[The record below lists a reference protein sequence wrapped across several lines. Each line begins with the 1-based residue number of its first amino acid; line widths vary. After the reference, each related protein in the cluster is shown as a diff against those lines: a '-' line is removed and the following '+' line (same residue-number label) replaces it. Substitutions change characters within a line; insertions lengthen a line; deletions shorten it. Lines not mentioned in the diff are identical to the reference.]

1 MLLKKTKIWLITLI
15 FLLSQIGSPFL
26 FASSSQT
33 RNSQAPKCWPNAPIC
48 LQTPNSLNLYLEFQQ
63 KAIALLA
70 SDPFKTTTEQ
80 IQTWEWGI
88 FTNKVLKLSS
98 PDANT
103 NIPILTDLLKE
114 LETAV
119 TNMIIGTATTS
130 ALFLLSALNTES
142 DGLMSFLIL
151 FQERPLVRDRSK
163 LQDIDRSI
171 SETIYTLGQ
180 KWKIWKTIENTSQ
193 LQAII
198 TQYQNQG
205 LLSKAENIPSQFSYL
220 ELLLELQ
227 SLNVEIKS
235 FLSSSSTYQL
245 TDNENILKFD
255 TKRVQNLK
263 SDYHCARFNAI
274 NLAAPKC
281 WGSAN
286 ALLANLK
293 TLTSNTK
300 KTGASSLHTI
310 TSALERL
317 NESLKGFKHF
327 RSKKNKSLTND
338 ELELLR
344 SVYGLDTTKLTD
356 EQLSSFSPF
365 SISQKSKN
373 QRQEAKKQIPKEIKN
388 IWSFISETIKQF
400 KESFQQAKKEQ
411 QEKEWWQSGE
421 SLSTGLRQRRQEEKK
436 IRDSIFADLPELND
450 KDPETFEKWLRKL
463 KELHTQETDWIKK
476 IVIRELISKM
486 ENELQKKQESKA
498 FNWLLNESIA
508 FQIKNEHHISLH
520 EHLYKDFKILV
531 DAENKVKTETE
542 LTNSTLNTY
551 QFAHLSYQIQK
562 IADLI
567 WNNNTWIR
575 KSIKNICSYQCSN
588 KPSSTCYI
596 P

>member
-1 MLLKKTKIWLITLI
+1 MLLKKTKIWLTTLI

-33 RNSQAPKCWPNAPIC
+33 HNSQAPKCWPNAPIC
-48 LQTPNSLNLYLEFQQ
+48 LQSPNSLNLYLEFQQ

-180 KWKIWKTIENTSQ
+180 KWKIWKTIKNTSQ

-365 SISQKSKN
+365 SISQRSKN
-373 QRQEAKKQIPKEIKN
+373 Q
-388 IWSFISETIKQF
+388 WD
-400 KESFQQAKKEQ
+400 QAKKDAQTEL
-411 QEKEWWQSGE
+411 KKIWQFRSD
-421 SLSTGLRQRRQEEKK
+421 SIKSYKDSIKKAKEEKK
-436 IRDSIFADLPELND
+436 A
-450 KDPETFEKWLRKL
+450 
-463 KELHTQETDWIKK
+463 KEAEHTRQQEAIKK
-476 IVIRELISKM
+476 RNEKIQEEEKADNKALSEL
-486 ENELQKKQESKA
+486 KKQALE
-498 FNWLLNESIA
+498 L
-508 FQIKNEHHISLH
+508 QIKNEHHISLH

>member
-33 RNSQAPKCWPNAPIC
+33 HNSQAPKCWPNAPVC

-327 RSKKNKSLTND
+327 RSKKNKSLTTE

-373 QRQEAKKQIPKEIKN
+373 QWN
-388 IWSFISETIKQF
+388 
-400 KESFQQAKKEQ
+400 QAKKDTKTEL
-411 QEKEWWQSGE
+411 KKIWQFRSD
-421 SLSTGLRQRRQEEKK
+421 SIKSYKDSIKKAKEEKK
-436 IRDSIFADLPELND
+436 A
-450 KDPETFEKWLRKL
+450 
-463 KELHTQETDWIKK
+463 KEAEHTRQQEAIKK
-476 IVIRELISKM
+476 RNEKIQEEEKADNKALSEL
-486 ENELQKKQESKA
+486 KKQALE
-498 FNWLLNESIA
+498 L
-508 FQIKNEHHISLH
+508 QIKNEHHISLH

>member
-33 RNSQAPKCWPNAPIC
+33 HNSQAPKCWPNAPVC

-193 LQAII
+193 FQTII

-245 TDNENILKFD
+245 TDNENILKFNV
-255 TKRVQNLK
+255 KRVQNLK

-293 TLTSNTK
+293 ALTSNTK

-373 QRQEAKKQIPKEIKN
+373 QWN
-388 IWSFISETIKQF
+388 
-400 KESFQQAKKEQ
+400 QAKKDAKTELKKIWQ
-411 QEKEWWQSGE
+411 FRSDSIKSYKDSIKKAKEEK
-421 SLSTGLRQRRQEEKK
+421 RAQEEEIQTDNKAL
-436 IRDSIFADLPELND
+436 SEL
-450 KDPETFEKWLRKL
+450 
-463 KELHTQETDWIKK
+463 
-476 IVIRELISKM
+476 
-486 ENELQKKQESKA
+486 KKQALE
-498 FNWLLNESIA
+498 L
-508 FQIKNEHHISLH
+508 QIKNEYHISLH

-542 LTNSTLNTY
+542 LTNPTLSTY

-567 WNNNTWIR
+567 WNNNAWIR

-588 KPSSTCYI
+588 KSSSTCYI

>member
-33 RNSQAPKCWPNAPIC
+33 HNSQAPKCWPNAPVC

-171 SETIYTLGQ
+171 SETIYTLGK

-373 QRQEAKKQIPKEIKN
+373 QWN
-388 IWSFISETIKQF
+388 
-400 KESFQQAKKEQ
+400 QAKKDAKTELKKIWQ
-411 QEKEWWQSGE
+411 FRSDSIKSYKDSIKKAKEEK
-421 SLSTGLRQRRQEEKK
+421 RAQEEEIQTDNKAL
-436 IRDSIFADLPELND
+436 SEL
-450 KDPETFEKWLRKL
+450 
-463 KELHTQETDWIKK
+463 
-476 IVIRELISKM
+476 
-486 ENELQKKQESKA
+486 KKQALE
-498 FNWLLNESIA
+498 L
-508 FQIKNEHHISLH
+508 QIKNEYHISLH

-567 WNNNTWIR
+567 WNNNAWIR

>member
-33 RNSQAPKCWPNAPIC
+33 HNSQAPKCWPNAPVC

-80 IQTWEWGI
+80 IQSWEWGI

-130 ALFLLSALNTES
+130 ALFLLSALNTEN

-180 KWKIWKTIENTSQ
+180 KWKIWKIIKNTSQ

-255 TKRVQNLK
+255 MKRVQNLK

-300 KTGASSLHTI
+300 KTGAASLYTI

-373 QRQEAKKQIPKEIKN
+373 QWN
-388 IWSFISETIKQF
+388 
-400 KESFQQAKKEQ
+400 QAKKDVKTELKKIWQ
-411 QEKEWWQSGE
+411 FRSDSIKVFKDSIKKAKEEK
-421 SLSTGLRQRRQEEKK
+421 RAQEEK
-436 IRDSIFADLPELND
+436 IQADNKALSEL
-450 KDPETFEKWLRKL
+450 KQQAL
-463 KELHTQETDWIKK
+463 EL
-476 IVIRELISKM
+476 
-486 ENELQKKQESKA
+486 
-498 FNWLLNESIA
+498 
-508 FQIKNEHHISLH
+508 QIKNEHHISLH

-562 IADLI
+562 IAELI
-567 WNNNTWIR
+567 WNNNAWTR
-575 KSIKNICSYQCSN
+575 KTLKNICSYQCSN

>member
-1 MLLKKTKIWLITLI
+1 MLLKKTKIWLTTLI

-33 RNSQAPKCWPNAPIC
+33 HNSQAPKCWPNAPIC
-48 LQTPNSLNLYLEFQQ
+48 LQSPNSLNLYLEFQQ

-180 KWKIWKTIENTSQ
+180 KWKIWKTIKNTSQ

-365 SISQKSKN
+365 SISQRSKN
-373 QRQEAKKQIPKEIKN
+373 Q
-388 IWSFISETIKQF
+388 WD
-400 KESFQQAKKEQ
+400 QAKKDAQTEL
-411 QEKEWWQSGE
+411 KKIWQFRSD
-421 SLSTGLRQRRQEEKK
+421 SIKSYKDSIKKAKEEKK
-436 IRDSIFADLPELND
+436 A
-450 KDPETFEKWLRKL
+450 
-463 KELHTQETDWIKK
+463 KEAEHTRQQEAIKK
-476 IVIRELISKM
+476 RNEKIQEEEKADNKTLSEL
-486 ENELQKKQESKA
+486 KKQALE
-498 FNWLLNESIA
+498 L
-508 FQIKNEHHISLH
+508 QIKNEHHISLH

>member
-1 MLLKKTKIWLITLI
+1 MLLKKTKIWLTTLI

-33 RNSQAPKCWPNAPIC
+33 HNSQAPKCWPNAPIC

-180 KWKIWKTIENTSQ
+180 KWKIWKTIKNTSQ

-365 SISQKSKN
+365 SISQRSKN
-373 QRQEAKKQIPKEIKN
+373 Q
-388 IWSFISETIKQF
+388 WD
-400 KESFQQAKKEQ
+400 QAKKDAQTEL
-411 QEKEWWQSGE
+411 KKIWQFRSD
-421 SLSTGLRQRRQEEKK
+421 SIKSYKDSIKKAKEEKK
-436 IRDSIFADLPELND
+436 A
-450 KDPETFEKWLRKL
+450 
-463 KELHTQETDWIKK
+463 KEAEHTRQQEAIKK
-476 IVIRELISKM
+476 RNEKIQEEEKADNKALSEL
-486 ENELQKKQESKA
+486 KKQALE
-498 FNWLLNESIA
+498 L
-508 FQIKNEHHISLH
+508 QIKNEHHISLH

>member
-26 FASSSQT
+26 FASSSQIH
-33 RNSQAPKCWPNAPIC
+33 NSQAPKCWPNAPVC

-171 SETIYTLGQ
+171 SETIYTLGK

-263 SDYHCARFNAI
+263 SDYHCARFNAV

-365 SISQKSKN
+365 SISQRSKN
-373 QRQEAKKQIPKEIKN
+373 Q
-388 IWSFISETIKQF
+388 WD
-400 KESFQQAKKEQ
+400 QAKKDAQTEL
-411 QEKEWWQSGE
+411 KKIWQFRSD
-421 SLSTGLRQRRQEEKK
+421 SIKSYKDSIKKAKEEKK
-436 IRDSIFADLPELND
+436 A
-450 KDPETFEKWLRKL
+450 
-463 KELHTQETDWIKK
+463 KEAEHTRQQEAIKK
-476 IVIRELISKM
+476 RNEKIQEEEKADNKALSEL
-486 ENELQKKQESKA
+486 KKQALE
-498 FNWLLNESIA
+498 L
-508 FQIKNEHHISLH
+508 QIKNEHHISLH

>member
-1 MLLKKTKIWLITLI
+1 MLLKKTKIWLTTLI

-33 RNSQAPKCWPNAPIC
+33 HNSQAPKCWPNAPIC
-48 LQTPNSLNLYLEFQQ
+48 LQSPNSLNLYLEFQQ

-180 KWKIWKTIENTSQ
+180 KWKIWKTIKNSSQ

-365 SISQKSKN
+365 SISQRSKN
-373 QRQEAKKQIPKEIKN
+373 Q
-388 IWSFISETIKQF
+388 WD
-400 KESFQQAKKEQ
+400 QAKKDAQTEL
-411 QEKEWWQSGE
+411 KKIWQFRSD
-421 SLSTGLRQRRQEEKK
+421 SIKSYKDSIKKAKEEKK
-436 IRDSIFADLPELND
+436 A
-450 KDPETFEKWLRKL
+450 
-463 KELHTQETDWIKK
+463 KEAEHTRQQEAIKK
-476 IVIRELISKM
+476 RNEKIQEEEKADNKALSEL
-486 ENELQKKQESKA
+486 KKQALE
-498 FNWLLNESIA
+498 L
-508 FQIKNEHHISLH
+508 QIKNEHHISLH

>member
-26 FASSSQT
+26 FASSSQIH
-33 RNSQAPKCWPNAPIC
+33 NSQAPKCWPNAPVC

-171 SETIYTLGQ
+171 SETIYTLGK

-263 SDYHCARFNAI
+263 SDYHCARFNAV

-281 WGSAN
+281 WGSTN

-365 SISQKSKN
+365 SISQRSKN
-373 QRQEAKKQIPKEIKN
+373 QWN
-388 IWSFISETIKQF
+388 
-400 KESFQQAKKEQ
+400 QAKKDAQTEL
-411 QEKEWWQSGE
+411 KKIWQFRSD
-421 SLSTGLRQRRQEEKK
+421 SIKSYKDSIKKAKEEKK
-436 IRDSIFADLPELND
+436 A
-450 KDPETFEKWLRKL
+450 
-463 KELHTQETDWIKK
+463 KEAEHARQQEAIKK
-476 IVIRELISKM
+476 RNEKIQEEEKADNKALSEL
-486 ENELQKKQESKA
+486 KKQALE
-498 FNWLLNESIA
+498 L
-508 FQIKNEHHISLH
+508 QIKNEYHISLH

-567 WNNNTWIR
+567 WNNNAWIR

>member
-80 IQTWEWGI
+80 IQSWEWGI

-255 TKRVQNLK
+255 MKRVQNLK

-373 QRQEAKKQIPKEIKN
+373 Q
-388 IWSFISETIKQF
+388 WD
-400 KESFQQAKKEQ
+400 QAKKDAQTEL
-411 QEKEWWQSGE
+411 KKIWQFRSN
-421 SLSTGLRQRRQEEKK
+421 SIKSYKDSIKKAKEEKK
-436 IRDSIFADLPELND
+436 A
-450 KDPETFEKWLRKL
+450 
-463 KELHTQETDWIKK
+463 KEAEHARQQEAIKK
-476 IVIRELISKM
+476 RNEKIQEEEKADNKALSELKQQAL
-486 ENELQKKQESKA
+486 EL
-498 FNWLLNESIA
+498 
-508 FQIKNEHHISLH
+508 QIKNEYHISLH

-542 LTNSTLNTY
+542 LTNPTLNTY

-567 WNNNTWIR
+567 WNNNAWIR
-575 KSIKNICSYQCSN
+575 KSLKNVCSYQCSN

>member
-1 MLLKKTKIWLITLI
+1 MLLKKTKIWLTTLI

-33 RNSQAPKCWPNAPIC
+33 HNSQAPKCWPNAPIC
-48 LQTPNSLNLYLEFQQ
+48 LQSPNSLNLYLEFQQ

-180 KWKIWKTIENTSQ
+180 KWKIWKTIKNTSQ

-365 SISQKSKN
+365 SISQRSKN
-373 QRQEAKKQIPKEIKN
+373 Q
-388 IWSFISETIKQF
+388 WD
-400 KESFQQAKKEQ
+400 QAKKDAQTEL
-411 QEKEWWQSGE
+411 KKIWQFRSD
-421 SLSTGLRQRRQEEKK
+421 SIKSYKDSIKKAKEEKK
-436 IRDSIFADLPELND
+436 A
-450 KDPETFEKWLRKL
+450 
-463 KELHTQETDWIKK
+463 KEAEHTRQQEAIKK
-476 IVIRELISKM
+476 RNEKIQEEEKADNKALSEL
-486 ENELQKKQESKA
+486 KKQALE
-498 FNWLLNESIA
+498 L
-508 FQIKNEHHISLH
+508 QIKNEHHISLH

-562 IADLI
+562 IAELI
-567 WNNNTWIR
+567 WNNNAWTR
-575 KSIKNICSYQCSN
+575 KTLKNICSYQCSN

>member
-1 MLLKKTKIWLITLI
+1 MLLKKTKIWLTTLI

-33 RNSQAPKCWPNAPIC
+33 HNSQAPKCWPNAPIC
-48 LQTPNSLNLYLEFQQ
+48 LQSPNSLNLYLEFQQ

-293 TLTSNTK
+293 ALTSNTK
-300 KTGASSLHTI
+300 KTGTSSLHTI

-365 SISQKSKN
+365 SISQRSKN
-373 QRQEAKKQIPKEIKN
+373 Q
-388 IWSFISETIKQF
+388 WD
-400 KESFQQAKKEQ
+400 QAKKDAQTEL
-411 QEKEWWQSGE
+411 KKIWQFRSD
-421 SLSTGLRQRRQEEKK
+421 SIKSYKDSIKKAKEEKK
-436 IRDSIFADLPELND
+436 A
-450 KDPETFEKWLRKL
+450 
-463 KELHTQETDWIKK
+463 KEAEHTRQQEAIKK
-476 IVIRELISKM
+476 RNEKIQEEEKADNKALSEL
-486 ENELQKKQESKA
+486 KKQALE
-498 FNWLLNESIA
+498 L
-508 FQIKNEHHISLH
+508 QIKNEHHISLH

>member
-80 IQTWEWGI
+80 IQSWEWGI

-365 SISQKSKN
+365 SISQRSKN
-373 QRQEAKKQIPKEIKN
+373 QWN
-388 IWSFISETIKQF
+388 
-400 KESFQQAKKEQ
+400 QAKKDAQTEL
-411 QEKEWWQSGE
+411 KKIWQFRSD
-421 SLSTGLRQRRQEEKK
+421 SIKSYKDSIKKAKEEKK
-436 IRDSIFADLPELND
+436 A
-450 KDPETFEKWLRKL
+450 
-463 KELHTQETDWIKK
+463 KEAEHARQQEAIKK
-476 IVIRELISKM
+476 RNEKIQEEEKADNKALSEL
-486 ENELQKKQESKA
+486 KKQALE
-498 FNWLLNESIA
+498 L
-508 FQIKNEHHISLH
+508 QIKNEYHISLH

-567 WNNNTWIR
+567 WNNNAWIR

>member
-1 MLLKKTKIWLITLI
+1 MLLKKTKIWLISLI

-33 RNSQAPKCWPNAPIC
+33 HNSQAPKCWPNTPVC

-193 LQAII
+193 LQTII

-205 LLSKAENIPSQFSYL
+205 LLSKVENIPSQFSYL

-327 RSKKNKSLTND
+327 RSKKNKSLTNN

-365 SISQKSKN
+365 SISQRSKN
-373 QRQEAKKQIPKEIKN
+373 Q
-388 IWSFISETIKQF
+388 WD
-400 KESFQQAKKEQ
+400 QAKKDAQTEL
-411 QEKEWWQSGE
+411 KKIWQFRSD
-421 SLSTGLRQRRQEEKK
+421 SIKSYKDSIKKAKEEKK
-436 IRDSIFADLPELND
+436 A
-450 KDPETFEKWLRKL
+450 
-463 KELHTQETDWIKK
+463 KEAEHARQQEAIKK
-476 IVIRELISKM
+476 RNEKIQEEEKADNKALSELKQQAL
-486 ENELQKKQESKA
+486 EL
-498 FNWLLNESIA
+498 
-508 FQIKNEHHISLH
+508 QIKNEYHISLH

-542 LTNSTLNTY
+542 LTNPTLNTY

-562 IADLI
+562 IAELI
-567 WNNNTWIR
+567 WNNNAWTR
-575 KSIKNICSYQCSN
+575 KLLKNICSYQCSN

>member
-1 MLLKKTKIWLITLI
+1 MLLKKTKIWLTTLI

-33 RNSQAPKCWPNAPIC
+33 HNSQAPKCWPNAPIC
-48 LQTPNSLNLYLEFQQ
+48 LQSPNSLNLYLEFQQ

-88 FTNKVLKLSS
+88 FTNKVLKFSS

-180 KWKIWKTIENTSQ
+180 KWKIWKTIKNTSQ

-365 SISQKSKN
+365 SISQRSKN
-373 QRQEAKKQIPKEIKN
+373 Q
-388 IWSFISETIKQF
+388 WD
-400 KESFQQAKKEQ
+400 QAKKDAQTEL
-411 QEKEWWQSGE
+411 KKIWQFRSD
-421 SLSTGLRQRRQEEKK
+421 SIKSYKDSIKKAKEEKK
-436 IRDSIFADLPELND
+436 A
-450 KDPETFEKWLRKL
+450 
-463 KELHTQETDWIKK
+463 KEAEHTRQQEAIKK
-476 IVIRELISKM
+476 RNEKIQEEEKADNKALSEL
-486 ENELQKKQESKA
+486 KKQALE
-498 FNWLLNESIA
+498 L
-508 FQIKNEHHISLH
+508 QIKNEHHISLH

>member
-33 RNSQAPKCWPNAPIC
+33 HNSQAPKCWPNSPVC

-88 FTNKVLKLSS
+88 FTNKILKLSS

-373 QRQEAKKQIPKEIKN
+373 QWN
-388 IWSFISETIKQF
+388 
-400 KESFQQAKKEQ
+400 QAKKDTQTELKKIWQ
-411 QEKEWWQSGE
+411 FRSDSIKSYKDSIKKAKEEK
-421 SLSTGLRQRRQEEKK
+421 RAQEEEIQTDNKAL
-436 IRDSIFADLPELND
+436 SEL
-450 KDPETFEKWLRKL
+450 
-463 KELHTQETDWIKK
+463 
-476 IVIRELISKM
+476 
-486 ENELQKKQESKA
+486 KKQALE
-498 FNWLLNESIA
+498 L
-508 FQIKNEHHISLH
+508 QIKNEHHISLH
-520 EHLYKDFKILV
+520 EYLYKDFKILV
-531 DAENKVKTETE
+531 NAENKVKSETE

-567 WNNNTWIR
+567 WNNNAWIR

>member
-15 FLLSQIGSPFL
+15 FLLSQIGSSFL

-33 RNSQAPKCWPNAPIC
+33 HNSQAQKCWPNAPVC

-193 LQAII
+193 LQTII

-373 QRQEAKKQIPKEIKN
+373 QWN
-388 IWSFISETIKQF
+388 
-400 KESFQQAKKEQ
+400 QAKKDTQTELKKIWQFRSDSIKSYKDSIKKAKEAEHARQ
-411 QEKEWWQSGE
+411 QEAIKKRNEKI
-421 SLSTGLRQRRQEEKK
+421 QEEEK
-436 IRDSIFADLPELND
+436 ADNKALSEL
-450 KDPETFEKWLRKL
+450 
-463 KELHTQETDWIKK
+463 
-476 IVIRELISKM
+476 
-486 ENELQKKQESKA
+486 KKQALE
-498 FNWLLNESIA
+498 L
-508 FQIKNEHHISLH
+508 QIKNEYHISLH

-567 WNNNTWIR
+567 WNNNAWIR

>member
-1 MLLKKTKIWLITLI
+1 M
-15 FLLSQIGSPFL
+15 
-26 FASSSQT
+26 
-33 RNSQAPKCWPNAPIC
+33 
-48 LQTPNSLNLYLEFQQ
+48 
-63 KAIALLA
+63 
-70 SDPFKTTTEQ
+70 
-80 IQTWEWGI
+80 
-88 FTNKVLKLSS
+88 
-98 PDANT
+98 
-103 NIPILTDLLKE
+103 
-114 LETAV
+114 
-119 TNMIIGTATTS
+119 
-130 ALFLLSALNTES
+130 
-142 DGLMSFLIL
+142 
-151 FQERPLVRDRSK
+151 
-163 LQDIDRSI
+163 
-171 SETIYTLGQ
+171 GQ
-180 KWKIWKTIENTSQ
+180 KWKIWKKIKNTSQ

-365 SISQKSKN
+365 SISQRSKN
-373 QRQEAKKQIPKEIKN
+373 QWN
-388 IWSFISETIKQF
+388 
-400 KESFQQAKKEQ
+400 QAKKDAQTELKKIWQFRSDSIQSYKDSIKKAKEAEHARQ
-411 QEKEWWQSGE
+411 QEAIKKRNEKI
-421 SLSTGLRQRRQEEKK
+421 QEEEK
-436 IRDSIFADLPELND
+436 ADNKALSEL
-450 KDPETFEKWLRKL
+450 
-463 KELHTQETDWIKK
+463 
-476 IVIRELISKM
+476 
-486 ENELQKKQESKA
+486 KKQALE
-498 FNWLLNESIA
+498 L
-508 FQIKNEHHISLH
+508 QIKNEHHISLH

>member
-1 MLLKKTKIWLITLI
+1 MLLKKTKIWLTTLI

-33 RNSQAPKCWPNAPIC
+33 HNSQAPKCWPNAPIC
-48 LQTPNSLNLYLEFQQ
+48 LQSPNSLNLYLEFQQ

-180 KWKIWKTIENTSQ
+180 KWKIWKTIKNTSQ

-365 SISQKSKN
+365 SISQRSKN
-373 QRQEAKKQIPKEIKN
+373 Q
-388 IWSFISETIKQF
+388 WD
-400 KESFQQAKKEQ
+400 QAKKDAQTEL
-411 QEKEWWQSGE
+411 KKIWQFRSD
-421 SLSTGLRQRRQEEKK
+421 SIKSYKDSIKKAKEEKK
-436 IRDSIFADLPELND
+436 A
-450 KDPETFEKWLRKL
+450 
-463 KELHTQETDWIKK
+463 KEAEHTRQQEAIKK
-476 IVIRELISKM
+476 RNEKIQEEEKADNKALSEL
-486 ENELQKKQESKA
+486 KKQALE
-498 FNWLLNESIA
+498 L
-508 FQIKNEHHISLH
+508 QIKNEHHISLH

-567 WNNNTWIR
+567 WNNKTWIR

>member
-1 MLLKKTKIWLITLI
+1 MLLKKTKIWLISLI

-33 RNSQAPKCWPNAPIC
+33 HNSQAPKCWPNTPVC

-80 IQTWEWGI
+80 IQSWEWGI

-220 ELLLELQ
+220 ELLLELR

-255 TKRVQNLK
+255 MKRVQNLK

-300 KTGASSLHTI
+300 KTGASSLYTI

-327 RSKKNKSLTND
+327 RSKKNKSLTTE

-373 QRQEAKKQIPKEIKN
+373 Q
-388 IWSFISETIKQF
+388 WD
-400 KESFQQAKKEQ
+400 QAKKDAQTEL
-411 QEKEWWQSGE
+411 KKIWQFRSN
-421 SLSTGLRQRRQEEKK
+421 SIKSYKDSIKKAKEEKK
-436 IRDSIFADLPELND
+436 A
-450 KDPETFEKWLRKL
+450 
-463 KELHTQETDWIKK
+463 KEAEHARQQEAIKK
-476 IVIRELISKM
+476 RNEKIQEEEKADNKALSELKQQAL
-486 ENELQKKQESKA
+486 EL
-498 FNWLLNESIA
+498 
-508 FQIKNEHHISLH
+508 QIKNEYHISLH

-542 LTNSTLNTY
+542 LTNPTLNTY

-567 WNNNTWIR
+567 WNNNAWIR
-575 KSIKNICSYQCSN
+575 KSLKNVCSYQCSN

>member
-1 MLLKKTKIWLITLI
+1 MLLKKTKIWLISFI

-33 RNSQAPKCWPNAPIC
+33 HNSQSPKCWPNAPVC

-263 SDYHCARFNAI
+263 SDYHCARFNAV

-365 SISQKSKN
+365 SISQRSKN
-373 QRQEAKKQIPKEIKN
+373 QWN
-388 IWSFISETIKQF
+388 
-400 KESFQQAKKEQ
+400 QAKKDAQTEL
-411 QEKEWWQSGE
+411 KKIWQFRSD
-421 SLSTGLRQRRQEEKK
+421 SIKSYKDSIKKAKEEKK
-436 IRDSIFADLPELND
+436 A
-450 KDPETFEKWLRKL
+450 
-463 KELHTQETDWIKK
+463 KEAEHARQQEAIKK
-476 IVIRELISKM
+476 RNEKIQEEEKADNKALSEL
-486 ENELQKKQESKA
+486 KKQALE
-498 FNWLLNESIA
+498 L
-508 FQIKNEHHISLH
+508 QIKNEYHISLH

-531 DAENKVKTETE
+531 DAENKVKTETD
-542 LTNSTLNTY
+542 LTNPTLNTY

-567 WNNNTWIR
+567 WNNNAWIR
-575 KSIKNICSYQCSN
+575 KSLKTVCSYQCSN

>member
-33 RNSQAPKCWPNAPIC
+33 HNSQAPKCWPNSPVC

-255 TKRVQNLK
+255 MKRVQNLK

-300 KTGASSLHTI
+300 KTGASSLYTI

-327 RSKKNKSLTND
+327 RSKKNKSLTTE

-373 QRQEAKKQIPKEIKN
+373 Q
-388 IWSFISETIKQF
+388 WD
-400 KESFQQAKKEQ
+400 QAKKDAQTEL
-411 QEKEWWQSGE
+411 KKIWQFRSN
-421 SLSTGLRQRRQEEKK
+421 SIKSYKDSIKKAKEEKK
-436 IRDSIFADLPELND
+436 A
-450 KDPETFEKWLRKL
+450 
-463 KELHTQETDWIKK
+463 KEAEHARQQEAIKK
-476 IVIRELISKM
+476 RNEKIQEEEKADNKALSELKQQAL
-486 ENELQKKQESKA
+486 EL
-498 FNWLLNESIA
+498 
-508 FQIKNEHHISLH
+508 QIKNEYHISLH

-542 LTNSTLNTY
+542 LTNPTLNTY

-567 WNNNTWIR
+567 WNNNAWIR
-575 KSIKNICSYQCSN
+575 KSLKNVCSYQCSN

>member
-33 RNSQAPKCWPNAPIC
+33 HNSQAPKCWPNAPVC

-365 SISQKSKN
+365 SISQRSKN
-373 QRQEAKKQIPKEIKN
+373 Q
-388 IWSFISETIKQF
+388 WD
-400 KESFQQAKKEQ
+400 QAKKDTQTEL
-411 QEKEWWQSGE
+411 KKIWQFRSD
-421 SLSTGLRQRRQEEKK
+421 SIKSYKDSIKKAKEEKK
-436 IRDSIFADLPELND
+436 A
-450 KDPETFEKWLRKL
+450 
-463 KELHTQETDWIKK
+463 KEVEHARQQEAIKK
-476 IVIRELISKM
+476 RNEKIQKEEKADNKALSEL
-486 ENELQKKQESKA
+486 KKQALE
-498 FNWLLNESIA
+498 L
-508 FQIKNEHHISLH
+508 QIKNEYHISLH

-562 IADLI
+562 IAELI
-567 WNNNTWIR
+567 WNNNAWTR
-575 KSIKNICSYQCSN
+575 KTLKNICSYQCSN

>member
-26 FASSSQT
+26 FASSSQIH
-33 RNSQAPKCWPNAPIC
+33 NSQAPKCWPNAPVC

-171 SETIYTLGQ
+171 SETIYTLGK

-263 SDYHCARFNAI
+263 SDYHCARFNAV

-365 SISQKSKN
+365 SISQRSKN
-373 QRQEAKKQIPKEIKN
+373 QWN
-388 IWSFISETIKQF
+388 
-400 KESFQQAKKEQ
+400 QAKKDAQTEL
-411 QEKEWWQSGE
+411 KKIWQFRSD
-421 SLSTGLRQRRQEEKK
+421 SIKSYKDSIKKAKEEKK
-436 IRDSIFADLPELND
+436 A
-450 KDPETFEKWLRKL
+450 
-463 KELHTQETDWIKK
+463 KEAEHARQQEAIKK
-476 IVIRELISKM
+476 RNEKIQEEEKADNKALSEL
-486 ENELQKKQESKA
+486 KKQALE
-498 FNWLLNESIA
+498 L
-508 FQIKNEHHISLH
+508 QIKNEYHISLH

-567 WNNNTWIR
+567 WNNNAWIR

>member
-15 FLLSQIGSPFL
+15 FLLSQIGSSFL

-33 RNSQAPKCWPNAPIC
+33 HNSQAQKCWPNAPVC

-80 IQTWEWGI
+80 IQSWEWGI

-193 LQAII
+193 FQTII

-245 TDNENILKFD
+245 TDNENILKFNV
-255 TKRVQNLK
+255 KRVQNLK

-293 TLTSNTK
+293 ALTSNTK

-373 QRQEAKKQIPKEIKN
+373 QWN
-388 IWSFISETIKQF
+388 
-400 KESFQQAKKEQ
+400 QAKKDAKTELKKIWQ
-411 QEKEWWQSGE
+411 FRSDSIKSYKDSIKKAKEEK
-421 SLSTGLRQRRQEEKK
+421 RAQEEEIQTDNKAL
-436 IRDSIFADLPELND
+436 SEL
-450 KDPETFEKWLRKL
+450 
-463 KELHTQETDWIKK
+463 
-476 IVIRELISKM
+476 
-486 ENELQKKQESKA
+486 KKQALE
-498 FNWLLNESIA
+498 L
-508 FQIKNEHHISLH
+508 QIKNEYHISLH

-531 DAENKVKTETE
+531 DAENKIKTETE
-542 LTNSTLNTY
+542 LTNPTLSTY

-567 WNNNTWIR
+567 WNNNAWIR

-588 KPSSTCYI
+588 KSSSTCYI